1 MKQVLMIEDDTAIIG
16 LVRVYLSDLPGAL
29 TATASGTDG
38 LHLFKQ
44 QSFDVCILD
53 VMLPDSDGVRLC
65 RDIRAFDTQTPILM
79 LTAKSEERDIVA
91 GLEAGA
97 DDYLIKPF
105 GQHEL
110 LARIRALLRRTD
122 QHSADNPI
130 TQPPPIYVYKD
141 LAIDLDKHYVT
152 LGGNRIELTPKE
164 FDLLALLVQHP
175 GKSFSR
181 KELLRCVWGY
191 TFAGYEHTVTAHVN
205 RLRNKIESSFAH
217 PEYILTAWGVG
228 YRFAD
233 RPSSQQSD
241 ES

>member
-1 MKQVLMIEDDTAIIG
+1 MKQVLLIEDDLAIVG
-16 LVRVYLSDLPGAL
+16 LVELCLSDLPGAL
-29 TATASGTDG
+29 TATASGAEGMD
-38 LHLFKQ
+38 LFRQ
-44 QSFDVCILD
+44 QPFDVCILD
-53 VMLPDSDGVRLC
+53 IMLPDSDGLRLC
-65 RDIRAFDTQTPILM
+65 RAIRAFDRQTPVLM

-110 LARIRALLRRTD
+110 LARIRTLLRRTNRGG
-122 QHSADNPI
+122 ADDPAA
-130 TQPPPIYVYKD
+130 QALGLYKYKD
-141 LAIDLDKHYVT
+141 LAIDFGKRCVT
-152 LGGNRIELTPKE
+152 LRGNRIELTRKE

-181 KELLRCVWGY
+181 KDLLSTVWGY

-205 RLRNKIESSFAH
+205 RLRNKIERSFAQ

-233 RPSSQQSD
+233 IQASHQPH

>member
-1 MKQVLMIEDDTAIIG
+1 MIEDDPAIVG
-16 LVRVYLSDLPGAL
+16 LVKLCLSDLPGAL
-29 TATASGTDG
+29 TATSLGVDG
-38 LHLFKQ
+38 LKLFKQ
-44 QSFDVCILD
+44 QPFDVCILD
-53 VMLPDSDGVRLC
+53 IMLPDSDGLRLC

-110 LARIRALLRRTD
+110 LARIRTLLRRTD
-122 QHSADNPI
+122 QRFADNPAA
-130 TQPPPIYVYKD
+130 QVSMLYVCKD
-141 LAIDLDKHYVT
+141 LSIHLDRRCVT
-152 LGGNRIELTPKE
+152 LNGNRIELTPKE
-164 FDLLALLVQHP
+164 FDLLALLMQHP

-181 KELLRCVWGY
+181 KELLSSVWGY

-205 RLRNKIESSFAH
+205 RLRNKIEPSFAQ

-228 YRFAD
+228 YRFVDTQA
-233 RPSSQQSD
+233 RHQPN

>member
-1 MKQVLMIEDDTAIIG
+1 MKQVLMIEDDPAIVG
-16 LVRVYLSDLPGAL
+16 LVKVCLSDLPGTL
-29 TATASGTDG
+29 TATSSGTDG
-38 LHLFKQ
+38 LQLFKQ

-53 VMLPDSDGVRLC
+53 IMLPGADGLWLC
-65 RDIRAFDTQTPILM
+65 RNIRAFDTQTPILM

-110 LARIRALLRRTD
+110 LARIKALLRRND
-122 QHSADNPI
+122 RSSAENPA
-130 TQPPPIYVYKD
+130 TQVPTCYVYKD
-141 LAIDLDKHYVT
+141 LSIDLDKRYVT
-152 LGGNRIELTPKE
+152 LSGNRIELTPKE
-164 FDLLALLVQHP
+164 FDLLVLLAQHP
-175 GKSFSR
+175 GKSYSR
-181 KELLRCVWGY
+181 KELLSTVWGY

-205 RLRNKIESSFAH
+205 RLRSKIEPSFAQ

-233 RPSSQQSD
+233 MQSRYQPD
-241 ES
+241 EA

>member
-1 MKQVLMIEDDTAIIG
+1 MKQVLMIEDDPVIVG
-16 LVRVYLSDLPGAL
+16 LVKICLSDLPGAL
-29 TATASGTDG
+29 TATSSGADG
-38 LHLFKQ
+38 LKLFKQ
-44 QSFDVCILD
+44 QPFDVCILD
-53 VMLPDSDGVRLC
+53 VMLPDSDGLRLC
-65 RDIRAFDTQTPILM
+65 RNIRAFDRQTPILM

-110 LARIRALLRRTD
+110 LARIRNLLRRTD
-122 QHSADNPI
+122 QGLTDNPAAQ
-130 TQPPPIYVYKD
+130 TPVLHVYKD
-141 LAIDLDKHYVT
+141 LSIDLDKRSVT

-164 FDLLALLVQHP
+164 FDLLALLMQHP

-181 KELLRCVWGY
+181 KELLSSVWGY
-191 TFAGYEHTVTAHVN
+191 TFAGYEHTVTAHIN
-205 RLRNKIESSFAH
+205 RLRNKIEPSFAQ

-233 RPSSQQSD
+233 IQARHPSD
-241 ES
+241 EV

>member
-1 MKQVLMIEDDTAIIG
+1 MIEDDPAIIG
-16 LVRVYLSDLPGAL
+16 LVKVCLSDLPGAL
-29 TATASGTDG
+29 TATSSGADG
-38 LHLFKQ
+38 LQLFRQ
-44 QSFDVCILD
+44 QPFDVCILD
-53 VMLPDSDGVRLC
+53 LMLPDTDGMRLC
-65 RDIRAFDTQTPILM
+65 QDIRAFDTQTPILM

-110 LARIRALLRRTD
+110 LARIRTLLRRTD
-122 QHSADNPI
+122 RSLVDNQTAQTPALF
-130 TQPPPIYVYKD
+130 VYKD
-141 LAIDLDKHYVT
+141 LSIDLDKRYVT

-164 FDLLALLVQHP
+164 FDLLAMLVQHP

-181 KELLRCVWGY
+181 KELLFSVWGY

-205 RLRNKIESSFAH
+205 RLRNKIEPSFAQ

-233 RPSSQQSD
+233 T
-241 ES
+241 

>member
-1 MKQVLMIEDDTAIIG
+1 MTGQNPSLPMKQVLMIEDDPAIIG
-16 LVRVYLSDLPGAL
+16 LVKVCLSDLPGAL
-29 TATASGTDG
+29 TATSSGTDG
-38 LHLFKQ
+38 LQLFKQ
-44 QSFDVCILD
+44 QPFDVCILD
-53 VMLPDSDGVRLC
+53 LMLPDTDGMQLC
-65 RDIRAFDTQTPILM
+65 QAIRAFDTQTPILM

-110 LARIRALLRRTD
+110 LARIRTLLRRTD
-122 QHSADNPI
+122 RSLVDNPTSQI
-130 TQPPPIYVYKD
+130 PALLVYKD
-141 LAIDLDKHYVT
+141 LSIDLDKRYVT
-152 LGGNRIELTPKE
+152 LSGNRIELTPKE

-181 KELLRCVWGY
+181 KELLRSVWGY

-205 RLRNKIESSFAH
+205 RLRNKIEPSFAQ

-233 RPSSQQSD
+233 T
-241 ES
+241 

>member
-1 MKQVLMIEDDTAIIG
+1 MIEDDPAIVG
-16 LVRVYLSDLPGAL
+16 LVKVCLSDLPGTL
-29 TATASGTDG
+29 TATSSGTDG

-44 QSFDVCILD
+44 QPFDVCILD
-53 VMLPDSDGVRLC
+53 VMLPGSDGMRLC
-65 RDIRAFDTQTPILM
+65 QEIRAFDTQTPILM

-105 GQHEL
+105 GQSEL
-110 LARIRALLRRTD
+110 LARIRTLLRRTER
-122 QHSADNPI
+122 SLVDNPAA
-130 TQPPPIYVYKD
+130 QKPVLYVYKD
-141 LAIDLDKHYVT
+141 LAMDLDKRYVT

-164 FDLLALLVQHP
+164 FDLLALLVQNP

-181 KELLRCVWGY
+181 KELLRLVWGY

-205 RLRNKIESSFAH
+205 RLRSKIEPSFAQ

-233 RPSSQQSD
+233 T
-241 ES
+241 

>member
-1 MKQVLMIEDDTAIIG
+1 MKQVLMIEDDPAIIG
-16 LVRVYLSDLPGAL
+16 LVKVYLSDLPGML
-29 TATASGTDG
+29 TATSSGADG
-38 LHLFKQ
+38 LQLFKQ
-44 QSFDVCILD
+44 QRFDVCILD
-53 VMLPDSDGVRLC
+53 VMLPGSDGVRLC
-65 RDIRAFDTQTPILM
+65 RDIRAFDMQTPILM

-110 LARIRALLRRTD
+110 LARIRALLRRVDRSLTD
-122 QHSADNPI
+122 
-130 TQPPPIYVYKD
+130 TQASQAPTLYTYKD
-141 LAIDLDKHYVT
+141 LSIDLDKRFVT
-152 LGGNRIELTPKE
+152 LGDNRIELTPKE

-181 KELLRCVWGY
+181 KELLSTVWGY
-191 TFAGYEHTVTAHVN
+191 SFAGYEHTVTAHVN
-205 RLRNKIESSFAH
+205 RLRNKIESSFAQ
-217 PEYILTAWGVG
+217 PEYILTAWGIG

-233 RPSSQQSD
+233 TQSSQQPD

>member
-1 MKQVLMIEDDTAIIG
+1 MKQVLMIEDDPAIVG
-16 LVRVYLSDLPGAL
+16 LVKVCLSDLPGTL
-29 TATASGTDG
+29 TATSSGTDG

-44 QSFDVCILD
+44 QPFDVCILD
-53 VMLPDSDGVRLC
+53 VMLPGSDGMRLC
-65 RDIRAFDTQTPILM
+65 QEIRAFDTQTPILM

-105 GQHEL
+105 GQSEL
-110 LARIRALLRRTD
+110 LARIRTLLRRTER
-122 QHSADNPI
+122 SLVDNPAA
-130 TQPPPIYVYKD
+130 QKPVLYVYKD
-141 LAIDLDKHYVT
+141 LAMDLDKRYVT

-164 FDLLALLVQHP
+164 FDLLALLVQNP

-181 KELLRCVWGY
+181 KELLRLVWGY

-205 RLRNKIESSFAH
+205 RLRSKIEPSFAQ

-233 RPSSQQSD
+233 T
-241 ES
+241 